1 MKKYDKSI
9 FTYGAEIEWGDIP
22 RNKVIPDNL
31 GSWEYCECDIINLNG
46 RYRGLACD
54 PDGID
59 PPVGGE
65 INTKPTQT
73 WPEQLDRIMEIKNL
87 FERPTAGTVNHGHL
101 HIRVPGL
108 RDDIEA
114 LKRLTK
120 YVVDNQDLCIEKCYQ
135 FKESDLM
142 KGDKAKTYLKW
153 DGGRPMPDWMGENID
168 VFAENFEDFI
178 RIQQC
183 GKDGKSRG
191 RPFRYAINTYCL
203 KHTDTIEF
211 RLFRSSINEREIH
224 DSLMFVENFIDAA
237 LNDGPSVEEI
247 LKQHNYLF
255 PRFIYDPEMSRA
267 WKETKHSSDISKKV
281 RTLYEVS

>member
-1 MKKYDKSI
+1 MCGIVAVDISDISSDQIEEVKRVLI
-9 FTYGAEIEWGDIP
+9 ETEI
-22 RNKVIPDNL
+22 
-31 GSWEYCECDIINLNG
+31 
-46 RYRGLACD
+46 
-54 PDGID
+54 
-59 PPVGGE
+59 
-65 INTKPTQT
+65 
-73 WPEQLDRIMEIKNL
+73 
-87 FERPTAGTVNHGHL
+87 
-101 HIRVPGL
+101 
-108 RDDIEA
+108 
-114 LKRLTK
+114 
-120 YVVDNQDLCIEKCYQ
+120 
-135 FKESDLM
+135 
-142 KGDKAKTYLKW
+142 
-153 DGGRPMPDWMGENID
+153 
-168 VFAENFEDFI
+168 
-178 RIQQC
+178 
-183 GKDGKSRG
+183 RG